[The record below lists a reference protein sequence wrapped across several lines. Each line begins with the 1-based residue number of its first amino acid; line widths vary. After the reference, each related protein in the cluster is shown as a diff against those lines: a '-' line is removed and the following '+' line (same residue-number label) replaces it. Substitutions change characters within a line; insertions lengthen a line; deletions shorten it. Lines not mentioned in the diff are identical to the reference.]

1 MWASTGRGSPTR
13 NSAWPA
19 YLSSKYAPQHAKVVQ
34 EALNTYATPYVI
46 MSPQG
51 HKITTA
57 AQSVWDLVVAGKMSV
72 PQALK
77 QITSTITPL
86 LSQNM

>member
-1 MWASTGRGSPTR
+1 M
-13 NSAWPA
+13 
-19 YLSSKYAPQHAKVVQ
+19 Q

-46 MSPQG
+46 FGPQG

-57 AQSVWDLVVAGKMSV
+57 AQSVWDLVVAGKMGV

-77 QITSTITPL
+77 QVTSTVTPL